1 MTQQSSYFSLHG
13 FSGIFVGILGSLAIF
28 LVNTLTDDY
37 GYYSDGFSQLPI
49 LFIEIGVIIVSVLII
64 TISLFIIWRRGKTHA
79 KKYQQKLWNS
89 ISKNQR
95 TNLLLSLVVFLA
107 ILIFIANSGYYSMI
121 PPLLLFCYGLLLLN
135 LSRFA
140 SKSLLPIAV
149 AEILLAF
156 TAYFTNYDEIMLLLI
171 GVGIL
176 PIIYGV
182 LTYNKSKK
190 AIEN

>member
-1 MTQQSSYFSLHG
+1 
-13 FSGIFVGILGSLAIF
+13 
-28 LVNTLTDDY
+28 
-37 GYYSDGFSQLPI
+37 
-49 LFIEIGVIIVSVLII
+49 
-64 TISLFIIWRRGKTHA
+64 
-79 KKYQQKLWNS
+79 
-89 ISKNQR
+89 
-95 TNLLLSLVVFLA
+95 
-107 ILIFIANSGYYSMI
+107 
-121 PPLLLFCYGLLLLN
+121 LLLLN

>member
-1 MTQQSSYFSLHG
+1 MNG
-13 FSGIFVGILGSLAIF
+13 FSGILIGFLGSIAVF
-28 LVNTLTDDY
+28 FVNTLTDGY
-37 GYYSDGFSQLPI
+37 GLYSDGFSQLPI
-49 LFIEIGVIIVSVLII
+49 LFIEIGIIIVSALII
-64 TISLFIIWRRGKTHA
+64 AISLFIIWRRGKTHA

-156 TAYFTNYDEIMLLLI
+156 TTYFTNYDEIMLLLI